1 MIQVRELSKY
11 YNGKAAV
18 DHVSFEIAEGNTMVL
33 LGTSGCGKT
42 TTMKMI
48 NRLIEPSSGQILVGG
63 KDIKAQKPEELR
75 RNIGYVIQNIG
86 LFPHYSVAQNIGLVP
101 SLLKW
106 PDEKINRRN
115 LELMSLIGL
124 DESLLHRYP
133 HELSGGQQQRV
144 GLARALAAD
153 PQLILLDEPFGALDP
168 ITKQQI
174 QQEFLTLETLKNKT
188 MLMVTHDVFEAVTLG
203 DSICLMDQG
212 RIQQIGTPHE
222 LIFRPASGFVREFF
236 NSQRFRLEL
245 QVLKLRDLVKLAPPP
260 QAATAKLSGISLS
273 DGLSLL
279 ESLEAL
285 EREDAASLTVLEK
298 GDKKRPSMVLSRE
311 EIFGFFYQL
320 KKQLSQP

>member
-11 YNGKAAV
+11 YDGKAVV
-18 DHVSFEIAEGNTMVL
+18 DHISFEITEGNTMVL

-124 DESLLHRYP
+124 DESLLSRYP

-260 QAATAKLSGISLS
+260 KAAITKLSGIGLN

-285 EREDAASLTVLEK
+285 EREDAASLTILEN
-298 GDKKRPSMVLSRE
+298 GDKKRPSMVLGRE
-311 EIFGFFYQL
+311 DIFGFFYQL